1 VNHNRCAATI
11 TARQSHLLLD
21 MALPLAIIVYH
32 ERKAMNGL
40 LLCVIAYVGFII
52 AYKTYGRF
60 LGKKLFDLSKNA
72 VTPAHEINDGIDY
85 VPTKKEILFGHHFT
99 SIAGTGPIV
108 GPAIGVIW
116 GWVPALIWVFLGSI
130 FMGAV
135 HDFGAL
141 VISARNK
148 GKSIGEVTK
157 DLVSPTSRILF
168 LFVIF
173 FCLVIVV
180 SIFAMIISI
189 LFTMY
194 PTAVFPVWMEIPI
207 AIALGYYIYK
217 RNTNITVLSI
227 VAVIIMYITVFI
239 GTYIPI
245 KMPGIIAGSPL
256 VTWLIILIIYAYI
269 ASVLP
274 VQTLLQPRDYINSHQ
289 LIIAMALLLLGL
301 IIVHPHISA
310 PAFASAPK
318 GTPPIWPFLFITIAC
333 GAISGFHS
341 LVSSGTS
348 SKQLANEQH
357 AQFIGYGS
365 MLMEGALAV
374 IVIIACTAG
383 LGNLQAWTARYTDWA
398 VASGLGAKLSAFV
411 DGASTFLTALGIGKT
426 LAATI
431 LGVFIVSFAATT
443 LDSATRIQRYIVTEL
458 AENFKIKILTKRHA
472 ATAFVIICA
481 LLLALAKPDGMGAM
495 VLWPLF
501 GASNQLL
508 AGLALMV
515 ITVYLYKKKKPIYY
529 TALPMV
535 FMVIMT
541 GWGMIVNIIDFYH
554 SGNWLLFF
562 INGIIILFVVWMI
575 IEVIRIVK
583 KS

>member
-1 VNHNRCAATI
+1 
-11 TARQSHLLLD
+11 
-21 MALPLAIIVYH
+21 
-32 ERKAMNGL
+32 MNGL
-40 LLCVIAYVGFII
+40 LLCLLAYVGFII
-52 AYKTYGRF
+52 AYKTYGKF
-60 LGKKLFDLSKNA
+60 LGNKLFNLSKSA
-72 VTPAHEINDGIDY
+72 ITPAHEINDGIDY
-85 VPTKKEILFGHHFT
+85 VPAKKEILFGHHFT

-116 GWVPALIWVFLGSI
+116 GWVPALIWVFVGSI
-130 FMGAV
+130 VMGAV

-148 GKSIGEVTK
+148 GKSIGEVTH
-157 DLVSPTSRILF
+157 DIVSPTSRILF
-168 LFVIF
+168 LLVIF

-180 SIFAMIISI
+180 SIFALIIGI

-207 AIALGYYIYK
+207 AITLGYLVYK
-217 RNTNITVLSI
+217 KSANVTILSI
-227 VAVIIMYITVFI
+227 VALILMYVTVVIGV
-239 GTYIPI
+239 YIPI
-245 KMPGIIAGSPL
+245 KMPGIITGSPL
-256 VTWLIILIIYAYI
+256 VTWLIILLVYAYI

-274 VQTLLQPRDYINSHQ
+274 VQTLLQPRDYINAHQ
-289 LIIAMALLLLGL
+289 LIVAMVLLFLGL
-301 IIVHPHISA
+301 VIVHPQISA
-310 PAFASAPK
+310 PAFVSAPK
-318 GTPPIWPFLFITIAC
+318 GAPPIWPFLFITIAC

-348 SKQLANEQH
+348 SKQLSNEKH
-357 AQFIGYGS
+357 AQFIGYGA
-365 MLMEGALAV
+365 MLMEGALAI

-383 LGNLQAWTARYTDWA
+383 LGNVQAWTTRYTDWA

-411 DGASTFLTALGIGKT
+411 DGATTFLTALGLGKT

-458 AENFKIKILTKRHA
+458 AQDFNIKFFTKRHS
-472 ATAFVIICA
+472 ATALVIICA

-515 ITVYLYKKKKPIYY
+515 ITVYLYKKGKPITY
-529 TALPMV
+529 TALPMI

-541 GWGMIVNIIDFYH
+541 GWGMVLNIITFYK
-554 SGNWLLFF
+554 SGNWLLFG

-575 IEVIRIVK
+575 IEVISIVR
-583 KS
+583 KSQTLNQ